1 LSRILPAL
9 LAALA
14 LPLAAEEVSLSTPG
28 GRLHATLELPATVAP
43 WPCVLVIAGSGPTDR
58 DGNQPGLRNDS
69 LKQLGAALAG
79 KGFCVLR
86 PDKRGVG
93 ASAAAAPKE
102 SELRFEHYAA
112 DAADWVAHLRKD
124 LRAGRVAL
132 LGHSE
137 GALVGLLAAKRG
149 GVHAFVSVAGAG
161 QPAADLLRWQA
172 QILPRGLRK
181 MNDAIVRELSAGHTV
196 AVVPKE
202 LLALYR
208 PSVQPYLISWL
219 RYDPAAEIAAVKVPV
234 LVLHGTADLQVPPA
248 DAHLLARALP
258 GARLELI
265 EDMNHVLKRAATP
278 AEQNR
283 AYTDPSTPV
292 DPRAVELIAEFL
304 RP

>member
-1 LSRILPAL
+1 VPRILFL
-9 LAALA
+9 VLAALA
-14 LPLAAEEVSLSTPG
+14 APLAAEEVVLDTGG
-28 GRLHATLELPATVAP
+28 GRLHGTLELPATVAP
-43 WPCVLVIAGSGPTDR
+43 WPCVVLIAGSGPTDR

-69 LKQLGAALAG
+69 LKQLGAALAA

-93 ASAAAAPKE
+93 ASAGAAPKE
-102 SELRFEHYAA
+102 SELRFEHYVA
-112 DAADWVAHLRKD
+112 DAADWVAHLRKNV
-124 LRAGRVAL
+124 RVGRVAL

-137 GALVGLLAAKRG
+137 GALVALLAAKRG
-149 GVHAFVSVAGAG
+149 GVEAFVSVAGAG
-161 QPAADLLRWQA
+161 QPAADVLRWQA
-172 QILPRGLRK
+172 QVLPRGLRK
-181 MNDAIVRELSAGHTV
+181 TNDAIVRELAAGRTV
-196 AVVPKE
+196 ADVPRE
-202 LLALYR
+202 LFALYR

-219 RYDPAAEIAAVKVPV
+219 RYDPAVEIAGVKVPV
-234 LVLHGTADLQVPPA
+234 LVLHGTSDLQVPSA
-248 DAHLLARALP
+248 DARVLARALP

-292 DPRAVELIAEFL
+292 DPRAVDLIAEFL